1 MTYTDQMAKKDKQP
15 KELTGQDLAVLN
27 TNKTGRPAYKWTEQ
41 VEEEILAGIVAG
53 KAIRQVVLE
62 GSETLPSVDTIYR
75 RLATD
80 KGFSERYTHARE
92 MQQDTYAEEIVAIAD
107 GLHPLFV
114 GKEADE
120 KRLAIET
127 RKWIMG
133 KLRPKKY
140 NDKIIA
146 EITGKDGA
154 PLIPTKN
161 IDVATLTEEQR
172 DALRFAITAIESRD
186 GEVEDIEYN
195 EGDDNE

>member
-1 MTYTDQMAKKDKQP
+1 MGKKKQSEP

-27 TNKTGRPAYKWTEQ
+27 SIKTGRPRYEWTTE
-41 VEEEILAGIVAG
+41 VEEEILSEIVAG
-53 KAIRQVVLE
+53 KSIRHLVVE
-62 GSETLPSVDTIYR
+62 GSDNLPSVDTIYR

-80 KGFSERYTHARE
+80 TGFSERYTRARE

-107 GLHPLFV
+107 GLHPSFV

-127 RKWIMG
+127 RKWVMG

-140 NDKIIA
+140 NDHVIKM

-154 PLIPTKN
+154 PLVPTKS
-161 IDVATLTEEQR
+161 IDVASLTDEQR

-186 GEVEDIEYN
+186 GEVEDIDYN
-195 EGDDNE
+195 DGEDND

>member
-1 MTYTDQMAKKDKQP
+1 MVKKDKQP

-27 TNKTGRPAYKWTEQ
+27 TNKTGRPSFEWTPAM
-41 VEEEILAGIVAG
+41 EEEILAGIVAG

-62 GSETLPSVDTIYR
+62 GSEALPSVDTIYR

-195 EGDDNE
+195 EGEDNE